1 MKHSFSLSMFV
12 TGTEKPLIFFLTF
25 TLYIVALMKV
35 FFSSKNFLVKCRIA
49 EVFDRYCMQIKNV
62 TYFFLWWFE

>member
-25 TLYIVALMKV
+25 ILYIVALMKV
-35 FFSSKNFLVKCRIA
+35 FFSSKSFLVKCVIA
-49 EVFDRYCMQIKNV
+49 EIFDRYLYANKECN
-62 TYFFLWWFE
+62 FFLSMVV